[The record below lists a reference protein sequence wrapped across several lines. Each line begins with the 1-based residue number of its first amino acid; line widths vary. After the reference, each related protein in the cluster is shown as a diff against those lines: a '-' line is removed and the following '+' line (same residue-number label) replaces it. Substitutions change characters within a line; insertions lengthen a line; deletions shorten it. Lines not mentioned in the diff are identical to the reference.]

1 MLVCAPFALGFAVH
15 ARPANVAFQQT
26 TGLVQLLRQRDVPFE
41 LIVFPDDTQESLLH
55 SRWLY
60 TLGRMETFIHQYLGD
75 AVNTGGRRWERRND

>member
-1 MLVCAPFALGFAVH
+1 MLVCAPFVLGFAVD
-15 ARPANVAFQQT
+15 ARPANVAFQT

-41 LIVFPDDTQESLLH
+41 LIVFPDDTQESLPH

-75 AVNTGGRRWERRND
+75 AVNTGGTR